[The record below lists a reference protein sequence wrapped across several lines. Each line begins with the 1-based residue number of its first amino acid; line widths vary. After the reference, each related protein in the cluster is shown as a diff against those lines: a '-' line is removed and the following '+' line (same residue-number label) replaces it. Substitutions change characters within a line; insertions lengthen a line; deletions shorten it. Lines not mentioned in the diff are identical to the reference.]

1 MRRFIRACLLV
12 FALLLVLPHGFG
24 SAQAQQ
30 TSPSATPTP
39 AAPKSF
45 LPPRASPT
53 PEVAQPP
60 SGPLARFYVWISQQQ
75 RQFLSTLAGS
85 LREIKSG
92 NALSAALV
100 LIGFSF
106 AYGVLHAA
114 GPGHGKAIVSSY
126 MLADGQ
132 TVRRGVQLAFLSG
145 LVQAL
150 SAIALFTIVVLMLKG
165 ARGQIASTEAWLE
178 RASWAIVAMFGAW
191 LLFRQVRALV
201 TGRDAHGHDHAAH
214 AHGHDHGH
222 IGHDHKAHDHH
233 GHDHHGHDHAHKHAG
248 DDHKHHA
255 HAHHDHHGH
264 SHLPGAEAVAGEWSW
279 RRAMALA
286 FAVGI
291 RPCTGAIGVL
301 FVANGLGLMW
311 AGVISTFMMALG
323 TAITVSALAALAASS
338 RDAAAKLAGTADN
351 RWAARVQ
358 TTIGLLGAL
367 LVFVLGSAFFYYSLT
382 APTPF

>member
-1 MRRFIRACLLV
+1 MQMFVRG
-12 FALLLVLPHGFG
+12 LLLALVVMLAQPAASG
-24 SAQAQQ
+24 SATAQQ
-30 TSPSATPTP
+30 TAPSTTAQAP
-39 AAPKSF
+39 PKSF
-45 LPPRASPT
+45 LPSKAAT
-53 PEVAQPP
+53 PAEVVQPP
-60 SGPLARFYVWISQQQ
+60 SGPLATFYFWIAQQQ
-75 RQFLSTLAGS
+75 RQLLATLAGS
-85 LREIKSG
+85 LRDIKSG
-92 NALSAALV
+92 NALGAALV

-150 SAIALFTIVVLMLKG
+150 SAIVLFAIVVLMLKG

-191 LLFRQVRALV
+191 LLFRQVRALL
-201 TGRDAHGHDHAAH
+201 TGGDVHEHGHKH
-214 AHGHDHGH
+214 HGHDHGQ
-222 IGHDHKAHDHH
+222 GHDDH
-233 GHDHHGHDHAHKHAG
+233 GHDHHGHAHAG
-248 DDHKHHA
+248 HD
-255 HAHHDHHGH
+255 HHDHHGH

-279 RRAMALA
+279 RRAATLA

-311 AGVISTFMMALG
+311 AGVISTFVMALG

-338 RDAAAKLAGTADN
+338 RDAATKLAGTADN

-367 LVFVLGSAFFYYSLT
+367 AVFVLGSAFFYYSLT